1 MQPDGLDRRIYRA
14 IEDTSNSLPR
24 FVKLSCQSNH
34 PLAISL
40 SYSPPLLYTIHL
52 HSHSRVQLGWRVTNG
67 QQIAGDLVR
76 LDTSTSKS
84 TTSPRC
90 DSPEGLVRQAV
101 LASRTKDTTIRH
113 RFPYDEKGQAARL
126 NEWTN

>member
-24 FVKLSCQSNH
+24 FVKLNCQSNH

-40 SYSPPLLYTIHL
+40 SCSPPLLCTMHL
-52 HSHSRVQLGWRVTNG
+52 HSHSRAQLGWRVTNG
-67 QQIAGDLVR
+67 QQIAGNLIR
-76 LDTSTSKS
+76 LGTLTSKS

-90 DSPEGLVRQAV
+90 VSPEGLARQAA

-113 RFPYDEKGQAARL
+113 RFPYDEKGQTARL